1 MFLRSLC
8 GNTHRSACFQN
19 SDHQGGHLKP
29 IRYKEDMVNEF
40 LEKGYWTQ
48 ETFYDFWQRNAREY
62 GDREA
67 LVDSKYRL
75 TWGEAKRL
83 VDAMAISWVEMG
95 IPKYS
100 RMIVQSPNS
109 VYGFLAR
116 IACERAGLIS
126 LTVYPYLRQRELEYM
141 VERTQASAVIILTM
155 YNKFNYLEMYEGLQ
169 KQFPHLKN
177 IFLFDDEVPASAPDG
192 TYSLTSIVNERVQ
205 KPVNESVLAERRL
218 DPIWNVAL
226 LTTTS
231 GTTGIP
237 KLVEWPTAPRVCTS
251 KARVDIW
258 NLSKDDITM
267 AIAPH
272 AGGAAGTL
280 TYFAAPLAGAKTV
293 MLEEFSPDGAL
304 ALIEKE
310 RATAIGVVPTHLIRM
325 LDADATKYDLS
336 SLRFIRSAGGYLSP
350 QIAEEA
356 EKAFGASITS
366 DLGTQDMGS
375 VSGCRVEDSRDLRR
389 RTVGRMLPGN
399 QVRLVDESGKNEV
412 PDGEP
417 GVLYFRGP
425 HAPAGYYRDEEL
437 TATVFDPNGWTT
449 TGDIV
454 KFDQG
459 CLWILGRAK
468 DMIIRGGQN
477 IYPAEIEGLLN
488 DHPKVASVAVVG
500 YPDREMGERACAYVI
515 PKAGQEFTF
524 KEMVDFLKSKNI
536 AMFKLPERLE
546 IVAEFPT
553 VGDSGKVNKEVSSRK
568 KSKKR

>member
-1 MFLRSLC
+1 ME
-8 GNTHRSACFQN
+8 GKV
-19 SDHQGGHLKP
+19 KP
-29 IRYKEDMVNEF
+29 IRYTKKMVDEF
-40 LEKGYWTQ
+40 VS
-48 ETFYDFWQRNAREY
+48 DRNAREF

-67 LVDSKYRL
+67 LVDSRYRV
-75 TWGEAKRL
+75 TWAEAKRL
-83 VDAMAISWVEMG
+83 VDAIACSWIEMG
-95 IPKYS
+95 IPKFS
-100 RMIVQSPNS
+100 RVIIQSPNS
-109 VYGFLAR
+109 VFGFLSR

-126 LTVYPYLRQRELEYM
+126 LTVYPYLRERELQYM
-141 VERTQASAVIILTM
+141 VERTEATAVVIPSA
-155 YNKFNYLEMYEGLQ
+155 YRKFDYLEMYKELQ
-169 KQFPHLKN
+169 GRFSHLKH
-177 IFLFDDEVPASAPDG
+177 IFLFDDEVPSSAPTG
-192 TYSLTSIVNERVQ
+192 TRSLTRMANERAQ
-205 KPVNESVLAERRL
+205 EPADEAALAERRL

-231 GTTGIP
+231 GTTGLP

-251 KARVDIW
+251 KGRVDIW
-258 NLSKDDITM
+258 GLNKEDITL

-293 MLEEFSPDGAL
+293 MLEEFTPEGAL

-310 RATAIGVVPTHLIRM
+310 RATAIGVVPTHLVRM
-325 LDADATKYDLS
+325 LEADTTRYDLS

-350 QIAEEA
+350 QVAEEA
-356 EKAFGASITS
+356 EEAFGAVITS

-375 VSGCRVEDSRDLRR
+375 VSGCRVEDPKELRR

-399 QVRLVDESGKNEV
+399 QVRLLDEEGNEV

-417 GVLYFRGP
+417 GILYFRGP

-437 TATVFDPNGWTT
+437 TATVFDPEGWTT

-488 DHPKVASVAVVG
+488 EHPKVASVAIVG
-500 YPDREMGERACAYVI
+500 YPDREMGERCCAYVI
-515 PKAGQEFTF
+515 PRAGGEFTF
-524 KEMVDFLKSKNI
+524 EEMVAFLKDKKL
-536 AMFKLPERLE
+536 AAYKLPERLE
-546 IVAEFPT
+546 IVGEFPT
-553 VGDSGKVNKEVSSRK
+553 VGDSGKVNKEVLK
-568 KSKKR
+568 KDIAAKVGP

>member
-1 MFLRSLC
+1 M
-8 GNTHRSACFQN
+8 
-19 SDHQGGHLKP
+19 KP
-29 IRYKEDMVNEF
+29 IRYQKEMVEEF
-40 LEKGYWTQ
+40 LNEGYWTK
-48 ETFYDFWQRNAREY
+48 ELFYDFWERNAREY
-62 GDREA
+62 GDQEA
-67 LVDSKYRL
+67 LVDSKYRV
-75 TWGEAKRL
+75 TWAEAKRL
-83 VDAMAISWVEMG
+83 VDGIASTWVQMD
-95 IPKYS
+95 IPPYS
-100 RMIVQSPNS
+100 RIIIQSPNS

-116 IACERAGLIS
+116 IAAERAGLIS

-141 VERTQASAVIILTM
+141 VERTEATAVVIPHE
-155 YNKFNYLEMYEGLQ
+155 YRKFDYLEMYKELQ
-169 KQFPHLKN
+169 QRFPHLKN
-177 IFLFDDEVPASAPDG
+177 IFLFDDTVPDSAPQN
-192 TYSLTSIVNERVQ
+192 TYSLTQLAQEAAE
-205 KPVNESVLAERRL
+205 KPIDENALNERRL
-218 DPIWNVAL
+218 DPLWNIAL

-231 GTTGIP
+231 GTTGLP

-251 KARVDIW
+251 KGRVSIW
-258 NLSKDDITM
+258 GLNHNDITM

-293 MLEEFSPDGAL
+293 MLEEFVPEDAL

-310 RATAIGVVPTHLIRM
+310 KATAIGVVPTHLVRM
-325 LDADATKYDLS
+325 LECDTSKYDLS

-356 EKAFGASITS
+356 EEAFGAVITS

-375 VSGCRVEDSRDLRR
+375 VSGCRVEDTKDLRR

-399 QVRLVDESGKNEV
+399 KVRLLDEAGNAVSE
-412 PDGEP
+412 GEP
-417 GVLYFRGP
+417 GILYFRGP
-425 HAPAGYYRDEEL
+425 HAPAGYFRDEEL
-437 TATVFDPNGWTT
+437 TSTVFDPDGWTT

-454 KFDQG
+454 KFDQE

-515 PKAGQEFTF
+515 PKAGQDFSF
-524 KEMVDFLKSKNI
+524 DEMVEFLKGKQL

-546 IVAEFPT
+546 IVPEFPA
-553 VGDSGKVNKEVSSRK
+553 VGDSGKVNKETLK
-568 KSKKR
+568 KEIAEKVKQESP

>member
-1 MFLRSLC
+1 M
-8 GNTHRSACFQN
+8 
-19 SDHQGGHLKP
+19 KP
-29 IRYKEDMVNEF
+29 IRYQKKMVDEF
-40 LEKGYWTQ
+40 LKEGYWTQ
-48 ETFYDFWQRNAREY
+48 ELFYDFWERNAREY

-67 LVDSKYRL
+67 LVDSKYRV
-75 TWGEAKRL
+75 TWAEAKRL
-83 VDAMAISWVEMG
+83 VDGIAATWVQMG
-95 IPKYS
+95 IPQYS
-100 RMIVQSPNS
+100 RIIIQSPNS

-116 IACERAGLIS
+116 IASERAGLIS

-141 VERTQASAVIILTM
+141 VERTEAAAVVIPHE
-155 YNKFNYLEMYEGLQ
+155 YRKFDYLEMYKDLQ
-169 KQFPHLKN
+169 QRFPHLKN
-177 IFLFDDEVPASAPDG
+177 IFLFDDAVPDSAPEN
-192 TYSLTSIVNERVQ
+192 TYSLTQLAREAAE
-205 KPVNESVLAERRL
+205 KPIDENVLKERRL
-218 DPIWNVAL
+218 DPVWNVAL

-231 GTTGIP
+231 GTTGLP

-251 KARVDIW
+251 KGRVSIW
-258 NLSKDDITM
+258 GLNKDDTTM

-293 MLEEFSPDGAL
+293 MLEEFIPEDAL

-310 RATAIGVVPTHLIRM
+310 KATAIGVVPTHLVRM
-325 LDADATKYDLS
+325 LECDTSRYDLS

-356 EKAFGASITS
+356 EQAFGAVITS

-375 VSGCRVEDSRDLRR
+375 VSGCRVEDSKDLRR

-399 QVRLVDESGKNEV
+399 KVRLLDEAGNEV
-412 PDGEP
+412 PEGEP
-417 GVLYFRGP
+417 GILYFRGP

-437 TATVFDPNGWTT
+437 TSTVFDPDGWTT

-454 KFDQG
+454 KFDQE
-459 CLWILGRAK
+459 CLWILGRSK

-488 DHPKVASVAVVG
+488 DHPKVAAVAIVG
-500 YPDREMGERACAYVI
+500 YPDKEMGERACAYVI
-515 PKAGQEFTF
+515 PKAGQDFTF
-524 KEMVDFLKSKNI
+524 DEMVEFLKGKQL

-546 IVAEFPT
+546 VVAEFPA
-553 VGDSGKVNKEVSSRK
+553 VGDSGKVNKETLKKEIAEKVKQESS
-568 KSKKR
+568 

>member
-1 MFLRSLC
+1 
-8 GNTHRSACFQN
+8 
-19 SDHQGGHLKP
+19 
-29 IRYKEDMVNEF
+29 MVDEF
-40 LEKGYWTQ
+40 LSDRYWTH
-48 ETFYDFWQRNAREY
+48 ELFYDFWERNAREF

-67 LVDSKYRL
+67 LVDSKYRV
-75 TWGEAKRL
+75 TWAEAKKL
-83 VDAMAISWVEMG
+83 VDAIAFTWVQMD
-95 IPKYS
+95 IPQSS
-100 RMIVQSPNS
+100 RIIIQSPNS

-116 IACERAGLIS
+116 IAAERAGLIS
-126 LTVYPYLRQRELEYM
+126 LTVYPYLRERELTYM
-141 VERTQASAVIILTM
+141 VERTEAAAVVILNE
-155 YNKFNYLEMYEGLQ
+155 YRNFNYLEMYEGLQ

-177 IFLFDDEVPASAPDG
+177 IFLFDDEVPQDAPEG
-192 TYSLTSIVNERVQ
+192 TYSLTQLAQAAAE
-205 KPVNESVLAERRL
+205 KPIDEDVLKARRL
-218 DPIWNVAL
+218 DAIGDVAL

-251 KARVDIW
+251 KGRVDIW
-258 NLSKDDITM
+258 GLTNKDTTM

-280 TYFAAPLAGAKTV
+280 TYFAAPIAGAKTV
-293 MLEEFSPDGAL
+293 MLEEFDPEAAL

-310 RATAIGVVPTHLIRM
+310 KATAIGVVPTHLV
-325 LDADATKYDLS
+325 S

-356 EKAFGASITS
+356 ETAFGANITS

-375 VSGCRVEDSRDLRR
+375 VSGCRVEDSKDLRR

-399 QVRLVDESGKNEV
+399 KVRLLDKDTGEPVA
-412 PDGEP
+412 DGEP
-417 GVLYFRGP
+417 GILYFRGP

-437 TATVFDPNGWTT
+437 TSTVFDPQGWTT

-454 KFDQG
+454 KFDQE

-500 YPDREMGERACAYVI
+500 YPDREMGERTCAYVI
-515 PKAGQEFTF
+515 PKGGQDFSFED
-524 KEMVDFLKSKNI
+524 MVEFLKGKKL
-536 AMFKLPERLE
+536 AMYKLPERLE
-546 IVAEFPT
+546 VVPEFPA
-553 VGDSGKVNKEVSSRK
+553 VGDSGKVNKETLK
-568 KSKKR
+568 KEIAEKVAKET

>member
-1 MFLRSLC
+1 V
-8 GNTHRSACFQN
+8 
-19 SDHQGGHLKP
+19 KP
-29 IRYKEDMVNEF
+29 IRYQKEMVDEF
-40 LEKGYWTQ
+40 LNEGYWTR
-48 ETFYDFWQRNAREY
+48 ELFYDFWERNAREY

-67 LVDSKYRL
+67 LVDSKYRV
-75 TWGEAKRL
+75 TWAEAKRL
-83 VDAMAISWVEMG
+83 VDGIAATWVQMG
-95 IPKYS
+95 IPQYS
-100 RMIVQSPNS
+100 RIIIQSPNS

-116 IACERAGLIS
+116 IASERAGLIS

-141 VERTQASAVIILTM
+141 VERTEATAVVIPHE
-155 YNKFNYLEMYEGLQ
+155 YRKFDYLEMYKDLQ
-169 KQFPHLKN
+169 QRFPHLKN
-177 IFLFDDEVPASAPDG
+177 IFLFDDSVPDSAPEN
-192 TYSLTSIVNERVQ
+192 TYSLTQLARQAAE
-205 KPVNESVLAERRL
+205 KPIDENALNERRL
-218 DPIWNVAL
+218 DPVWNVAL

-231 GTTGIP
+231 GTTGLP

-251 KARVDIW
+251 KGRVSIW
-258 NLSKDDITM
+258 GLNKDDITM

-293 MLEEFSPDGAL
+293 MLEEFVPEDAL

-310 RATAIGVVPTHLIRM
+310 KATAIGVVPTHLVRM
-325 LDADATKYDLS
+325 LECDTSKYDLS

-356 EKAFGASITS
+356 EQAFGAVITS

-375 VSGCRVEDSRDLRR
+375 VSGCRVEDTKDLRR

-399 QVRLVDESGKNEV
+399 KVRLLDESGNEV
-412 PDGEP
+412 PQGEP
-417 GVLYFRGP
+417 GILYFRGP

-437 TATVFDPNGWTT
+437 TATVFDPDGWTT

-454 KFDQG
+454 KFDQE
-459 CLWILGRAK
+459 CLWILGRSK

-488 DHPKVASVAVVG
+488 DHPKVASVAIVG
-500 YPDREMGERACAYVI
+500 YPDKEMGERACAYVI
-515 PKAGQEFTF
+515 PKAGQDFTF
-524 KEMVDFLKSKNI
+524 DEMVEFLKGKQL

-546 IVAEFPT
+546 VVAEFPA
-553 VGDSGKVNKEVSSRK
+553 VGDSGKVNKETLKKEIAEKVKQESS
-568 KSKKR
+568 

>member
-1 MFLRSLC
+1 
-8 GNTHRSACFQN
+8 
-19 SDHQGGHLKP
+19 
-29 IRYKEDMVNEF
+29 MVDEF
-40 LEKGYWTQ
+40 LKDGYWTQ
-48 ETFYDFWQRNAREY
+48 ETFYDFYDRNAREY

-75 TWGEAKRL
+75 TWAEAKHL
-83 VDAMAISWVEMG
+83 VDAIAHSWIEMG
-95 IPKYS
+95 IPQS
-100 RMIVQSPNS
+100 ARVIIQSPNS

-141 VERTQASAVIILTM
+141 AERTEAAAVIIPVV
-155 YNKFNYLEMYEGLQ
+155 YRDFDYLEMYKGLQ
-169 KQFPHLKN
+169 KQFTHLKN
-177 IFLFDDEVPASAPDG
+177 IFLFDDVVPETAPEG
-192 TYSLTSIVNERVQ
+192 TYSLTQLAREAAQNPID
-205 KPVNESVLAERRL
+205 ESALDKRRL
-218 DPIWNVAL
+218 DPIRNVAL

-231 GTTGIP
+231 GTTGLP
-237 KLVEWPTAPRVCTS
+237 KLVEWPAAPRVCTS
-251 KARVDIW
+251 KGRVDIW
-258 NLSKDDITM
+258 KLSKDDITM

-293 MLEEFSPDGAL
+293 MLEEFSPEAAL

-325 LDADATKYDLS
+325 LEADTTKYDLS

-350 QIAEEA
+350 QVAEEA
-356 EKAFGASITS
+356 EKAFDAVITS

-375 VSGCRVEDSRDLRR
+375 VSGCRIEDTKELRR

-399 QVRLVDESGKNEV
+399 KVRLLDEAGNQV

-417 GVLYFRGP
+417 GILYFRGP
-425 HAPAGYYRDEEL
+425 HAPAGYYRDQEL
-437 TATVFDPNGWTT
+437 TATVFDPDGWTT

-454 KFDQG
+454 KFDQE
-459 CLWILGRAK
+459 CLWILGRSK

-488 DHPKVASVAVVG
+488 EHPKVVSVAIVG
-500 YPDREMGERACAYVI
+500 YPDREMGERTCAYVI
-515 PKAGQEFTF
+515 VKAGQGFSF
-524 KEMVDFLKSKNI
+524 DEMVKFLKEKQL
-536 AMFKLPERLE
+536 AMYKLPERLE
-546 IVAEFPT
+546 IVDDFPA
-553 VGDSGKVNKEVSSRK
+553 VGDSGKVNKETLK
-568 KSKKR
+568 KMIAAKLANGD

>member
-1 MFLRSLC
+1 
-8 GNTHRSACFQN
+8 
-19 SDHQGGHLKP
+19 
-29 IRYKEDMVNEF
+29 MVDEF
-40 LEKGYWTQ
+40 LKDGYWTQ
-48 ETFYDFWQRNAREY
+48 ELFGDFWERNAREF

-67 LVDSKYRL
+67 LVDSKYRV
-75 TWGEAKRL
+75 TWAEAKKL
-83 VDAMAISWVEMG
+83 VDAIAYTWVNMG
-95 IPKYS
+95 IPKSS
-100 RMIVQSPNS
+100 RIIIQSPNS

-116 IACERAGLIS
+116 IAAERAGLIS
-126 LTVYPYLRQRELEYM
+126 LTVYPYLRERELTYM
-141 VERTQASAVIILTM
+141 VERTEATAVVILHE
-155 YNKFNYLEMYEGLQ
+155 YRNFNYLDMYRKLQ
-169 KQFPHLKN
+169 KKFPHLEK
-177 IFLFDDEVPASAPDG
+177 IFLFDDEVPEGAPDG
-192 TYSLTSIVNERVQ
+192 TYSLTKLAQAAAE
-205 KPVNESVLAERRL
+205 KPIDEDALKARRL
-218 DPIWNVAL
+218 DPIWDVAL

-251 KARVDIW
+251 KGRVDIW
-258 NLSKDDITM
+258 NLTNEDITM

-280 TYFAAPLAGAKTV
+280 TYFAAPLVGAKTV
-293 MLEEFSPDGAL
+293 MLEEFDPEAAL

-310 RATAIGVVPTHLIRM
+310 KATAIGVVPTHLVRM
-325 LDADATKYDLS
+325 LEVDSSKFDLS

-356 EKAFGASITS
+356 ETAFGANITS

-375 VSGCRVEDSRDLRR
+375 VSGCRVEDSKDLRR

-399 QVRLVDESGKNEV
+399 KVRLLHKDTGEPVA
-412 PDGEP
+412 DGEP

-437 TATVFDPNGWTT
+437 TSTVFDPDGWTT

-454 KFDQG
+454 KFDQE

-500 YPDREMGERACAYVI
+500 YPDREMGERTCAYVI
-515 PKAGQEFTF
+515 PKGGQNFSFE
-524 KEMVDFLKSKNI
+524 EMVEFLKGKKL
-536 AMFKLPERLE
+536 AMYKLPERLE
-546 IVAEFPT
+546 VVEEFPA
-553 VGDSGKVNKEVSSRK
+553 VGDSGKVNKETLK
-568 KSKKR
+568 KDIAEKVEKGT

>member
-1 MFLRSLC
+1 V
-8 GNTHRSACFQN
+8 
-19 SDHQGGHLKP
+19 KP
-29 IRYKEDMVNEF
+29 IRYKKEMVDEF
-40 LEKGYWTQ
+40 LNDGYWTQ
-48 ETFYDFWQRNAREY
+48 ETFYDFWDRNAREF
-62 GDREA
+62 GEQEA
-67 LVDSKYRL
+67 LVDSKYRV
-75 TWGEAKRL
+75 TWAEAKKL
-83 VDAMAISWVEMG
+83 VDAIAYTWIQMG
-95 IPKYS
+95 IAKSS
-100 RMIVQSPNS
+100 RIIIQSPNS

-116 IACERAGLIS
+116 IAAERAGLIS
-126 LTVYPYLRQRELEYM
+126 LTVYPYLRERELTYM
-141 VERTQASAVIILTM
+141 VERTEAAAVVILHE
-155 YNKFNYLEMYEGLQ
+155 YRNFNYLEMYRKLQ
-169 KQFPHLKN
+169 EKFPHLEK
-177 IFLFDDEVPASAPDG
+177 IFLFDDKVPDGAPDG
-192 TYSLTSIVNERVQ
+192 TYSLTQLAQAAAEKSIDEDTL
-205 KPVNESVLAERRL
+205 KSRRL
-218 DPIWNVAL
+218 DPIGDVAL

-251 KARVDIW
+251 KGRVDIW
-258 NLSKDDITM
+258 NLTNEDITM

-293 MLEEFSPDGAL
+293 MLEEFDPAAAL

-310 RATAIGVVPTHLIRM
+310 KATAIGVVPTHLVRM
-325 LDADATKYDLS
+325 LEVDSSKYDLS

-356 EKAFGASITS
+356 ETAFGANITS

-375 VSGCRVEDSRDLRR
+375 VSGCRVEDSKDLRR

-399 QVRLVDESGKNEV
+399 KVRLLDKDTSEPVAE
-412 PDGEP
+412 GEP

-437 TATVFDPNGWTT
+437 TSTVFDPDGWTT

-454 KFDQG
+454 KFDQE

-488 DHPKVASVAVVG
+488 DHPKVASVAIVG

-515 PKAGQEFTF
+515 VKAGQDFSF
-524 KEMVDFLKSKNI
+524 DEMVEFLKEKQL
-536 AMFKLPERLE
+536 AMYKLPERLE
-546 IVAEFPT
+546 IVDEFPA
-553 VGDSGKVNKEVSSRK
+553 VGDSGKVNKETLK
-568 KSKKR
+568 KMIAAKVNESA

>member
-1 MFLRSLC
+1 M
-8 GNTHRSACFQN
+8 
-19 SDHQGGHLKP
+19 KP
-29 IRYKEDMVNEF
+29 IRYKQEMVDEF
-40 LEKGYWTQ
+40 LKDGYWTQ
-48 ETFYDFWQRNAREY
+48 ELFYDFWERNAREY
-62 GDREA
+62 GDQEA
-67 LVDSKYRL
+67 LVDSKYRV
-75 TWGEAKRL
+75 TWAEAKKL
-83 VDAMAISWVEMG
+83 VDAIAYTWVQMD
-95 IPKYS
+95 IPQSS
-100 RMIVQSPNS
+100 RIIIQSPNS

-116 IACERAGLIS
+116 IAAERAGLIS
-126 LTVYPYLRQRELEYM
+126 LTVYPYLRERELTYM
-141 VERTQASAVIILTM
+141 VEKTEAVAVVILNE
-155 YNKFNYLEMYEGLQ
+155 YRNFNYLEMYRDLQ
-169 KQFPHLKN
+169 KKFPHLEK
-177 IFLFDDEVPASAPDG
+177 IFLFDDEVPEEAPEG
-192 TYSLTSIVNERVQ
+192 TYSLTQLAKAAAE
-205 KPVNESVLAERRL
+205 KPIDEEALKARRL
-218 DPIWNVAL
+218 DPIGNIAL

-251 KARVDIW
+251 KGRVDIW
-258 NLSKDDITM
+258 GLTNKDTTM

-280 TYFAAPLAGAKTV
+280 TYFAAPIAGAKTV
-293 MLEEFSPDGAL
+293 MLEEFDPEAAL

-310 RATAIGVVPTHLIRM
+310 KATAIGVVPTHLVRM
-325 LDADATKYDLS
+325 LEVDASKYDLS

-356 EKAFGASITS
+356 ETAFGANITS

-375 VSGCRVEDSRDLRR
+375 VSGCRVEDSKDLRR

-399 QVRLVDESGKNEV
+399 KVNLLDKDTNEPV
-412 PDGEP
+412 ADGEP

-437 TATVFDPNGWTT
+437 TSTVFDPKGWTT

-454 KFDQG
+454 KFDQE

-500 YPDREMGERACAYVI
+500 YPDREMGERTCAYVI
-515 PKAGQEFTF
+515 SKGGQDFSFE
-524 KEMVDFLKSKNI
+524 EMVEFLKGKKL
-536 AMFKLPERLE
+536 AMYKLPERLE
-546 IVAEFPT
+546 VVAEFPA
-553 VGDSGKVNKEVSSRK
+553 VGDSGKVNKETLK
-568 KSKKR
+568 KEIAEKVARENA